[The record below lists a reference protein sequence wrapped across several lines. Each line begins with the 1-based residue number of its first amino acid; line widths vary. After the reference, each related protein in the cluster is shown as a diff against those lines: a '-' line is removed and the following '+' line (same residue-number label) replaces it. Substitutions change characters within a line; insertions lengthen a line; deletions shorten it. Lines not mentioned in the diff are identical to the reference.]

1 MRCFPGRL
9 WRSVAIFC
17 AVGLSG
23 CAAIVSQQTSGLA
36 DALGSA
42 IRANKD
48 LQTVKDGAPAYLL
61 LMDAMVQQDSE
72 SPALLL
78 GAADLYSFY
87 GGVFVNDPTRA
98 VLFANKAMD
107 FASKGSCLEDA
118 VFCDWATV
126 DRDSFESRLAEVGP
140 DHLATLNTVASVWVG
155 WIQANSDDWNAIAQL
170 SRVQQMIERVVTLD
184 PGYEQGTPQLYLGV
198 LHTLLPPLQGG
209 KPELGRR
216 YFEASIAASEGRNLL
231 AKTYFARFYARM
243 VFEQELHHQLLTEVI
258 EADFDDPQFNLMN
271 ELAKQEARILLADE
285 ADYF

>member
-1 MRCFPGRL
+1 MRYFPGRVG
-9 WRSVAIFC
+9 RSVAIIF
-17 AVGLSG
+17 AVVLSG
-23 CAAIVSQQTSGLA
+23 CSAIVAQQTSGLA

-61 LMDAMVQQDSE
+61 LMDAMVQQDPE

-87 GGVFVNDPTRA
+87 GGVFVDDPARA
-98 VLFANKAMD
+98 VLFANKAMT
-107 FASKGSCLEDA
+107 FATQGSCLEDA
-118 VFCDWATV
+118 LFCDWASL
-126 DRDSFESRLAEVGP
+126 DREAYETRLAKLEP

-170 SRVQQMIERVVTLD
+170 SRVQQMIERVVALD
-184 PGYEQGTPQLYLGV
+184 PNYEQGTAQLYLGV

-209 KPELGRR
+209 KPELGRSH
-216 YFEASIAASEGRNLL
+216 FEAAIAASEGRNLL
-231 AKTYFARFYARM
+231 AKTYFAKFYARM

-258 EADFDDPQFNLMN
+258 DADFDDPQFNLMN
-271 ELAKQEARILLADE
+271 ELAKQEARMLLADE
-285 ADYF
+285 SDYF

>member
-1 MRCFPGRL
+1 MRYFPGRL
-9 WRSVAIFC
+9 WRSFFVAG
-17 AVGLSG
+17 ALLLSG
-23 CAAIVSQQTSGLA
+23 CAAIVAQQTSGLA

-61 LMDAMVQQDSE
+61 LMDAMVQQDPE

-87 GGVFVNDPTRA
+87 GGVFVDDPARA
-98 VLFANKAMD
+98 VLFANKAMT
-107 FASKGSCLEDA
+107 FATQGSCFEDA
-118 VFCDWATV
+118 LFCDWASL
-126 DRDSFESRLAEVGP
+126 DREAFEARLAKLEP

-170 SRVQQMIERVVTLD
+170 NRVQQMIERVVALD
-184 PGYEQGTPQLYLGV
+184 PNYEQGTAQLYLGV

-209 KPELGRR
+209 KPELGRSH
-216 YFEASIAASEGRNLL
+216 FEAAIAASEGRNLL
-231 AKTYFARFYARM
+231 AKTYFAKFYARM

-258 EADFDDPQFNLMN
+258 DADFDDPQFNLMN
-271 ELAKQEARILLADE
+271 ELAKQEARMLLADE

>member
-1 MRCFPGRL
+1 MRYFPGRVA
-9 WRSVAIFC
+9 RSVVIVV
-17 AVGLSG
+17 AVVLSG
-23 CAAIVSQQTSGLA
+23 CSAIVAQQTSGLA

-61 LMDAMVQQDSE
+61 LMDAMVQQDPE

-87 GGVFVNDPTRA
+87 GGVFVDDPARA
-98 VLFANKAMD
+98 VLFANKAMGY
-107 FASKGSCLEDA
+107 ATEGSCLQDA
-118 VFCDWATV
+118 LFCDWASL
-126 DRDSFESRLAEVGP
+126 DREAYEARLAELEP

-170 SRVQQMIERVVTLD
+170 SRVQQMIERMVALD
-184 PGYEQGTPQLYLGV
+184 PNYEQGTAQLYLGV

-209 KPELGRR
+209 KPELGRSH
-216 YFEASIAASEGRNLL
+216 FEAAIAASEGRNLL
-231 AKTYFARFYARM
+231 AKTYFAKFYARM

-258 EADFDDPQFNLMN
+258 DADFDDPQFNLMN
-271 ELAKQEARILLADE
+271 ELAKQEARMLLADE

>member
-1 MRCFPGRL
+1 VRYFPGRVG
-9 WRSVAIFC
+9 RSVAIIF
-17 AVGLSG
+17 AVVLSG
-23 CAAIVSQQTSGLA
+23 CSAIVAQQTSGLA

-61 LMDAMVQQDSE
+61 LMDAMVQQDPE

-87 GGVFVNDPTRA
+87 GGVFVDDPARA
-98 VLFANKAMD
+98 VLFANKAMT
-107 FASKGSCLEDA
+107 FATQGSCLEDA
-118 VFCDWATV
+118 LFCDWASL
-126 DRDSFESRLAEVGP
+126 DREAYEARLAKLEP

-170 SRVQQMIERVVTLD
+170 SRVQQMIERVVALD
-184 PGYEQGTPQLYLGV
+184 PNYEQGTAQLYLGV

-209 KPELGRR
+209 KPELGRSH
-216 YFEASIAASEGRNLL
+216 FEAAIAASEGRNLL
-231 AKTYFARFYARM
+231 AKTYFAKFYARM

-258 EADFDDPQFNLMN
+258 DADFDDPQFNLMN
-271 ELAKQEARILLADE
+271 ELAKQEARMLLADE
-285 ADYF
+285 SDYF

>member
-1 MRCFPGRL
+1 MRYFPGRVA
-9 WRSVAIFC
+9 RSVVIVV
-17 AVGLSG
+17 AVVLSG
-23 CAAIVSQQTSGLA
+23 CSAIVAQQTSGLA

-61 LMDAMVQQDSE
+61 LMDAMVQQDPE

-87 GGVFVNDPTRA
+87 GGVFVDDPARA
-98 VLFANKAMD
+98 VLFANKAMT
-107 FASKGSCLEDA
+107 FATQGSCFEDA
-118 VFCDWATV
+118 LFCDWASL
-126 DRDSFESRLAEVGP
+126 DREAYEARLAELEP

-155 WIQANSDDWNAIAQL
+155 WIQASSDDWNAIAQL
-170 SRVQQMIERVVTLD
+170 SRVQQMIERVVALD
-184 PGYEQGTPQLYLGV
+184 PNYEQGTAQLYLGV

-209 KPELGRR
+209 KPELGRSH
-216 YFEASIAASEGRNLL
+216 FEAAIAASEGRNLL
-231 AKTYFARFYARM
+231 AKTYFAKFYARM

-258 EADFDDPQFNLMN
+258 DADFDDSQFNLMN
-271 ELAKQEARILLADE
+271 ELAKQEARMLLADE

>member
-1 MRCFPGRL
+1 VRYFPGRVG
-9 WRSVAIFC
+9 RSVAIIF
-17 AVGLSG
+17 AVVLSG
-23 CAAIVSQQTSGLA
+23 CSAIVAQQTSGLA

-61 LMDAMVQQDSE
+61 LMDAMVQQDPE

-87 GGVFVNDPTRA
+87 GGVFVDDPARA
-98 VLFANKAMD
+98 VLFANKAMT
-107 FASKGSCLEDA
+107 FATQGSCLEDA
-118 VFCDWATV
+118 LFCDWASL
-126 DRDSFESRLAEVGP
+126 DRETYEARLAKLEP

-170 SRVQQMIERVVTLD
+170 SRVQQMIERVVALD
-184 PGYEQGTPQLYLGV
+184 PNYEQGTAQLYLGV

-209 KPELGRR
+209 KPELGRSH
-216 YFEASIAASEGRNLL
+216 FEAAIAASEGRNLL
-231 AKTYFARFYARM
+231 AKTYFAKFYARM

-258 EADFDDPQFNLMN
+258 DADFDDPQFNLMN
-271 ELAKQEARILLADE
+271 ELAKQEARMLLADE
-285 ADYF
+285 SDYF

>member
-1 MRCFPGRL
+1 MRYFPRRVA
-9 WRSVAIFC
+9 RSVVIVF
-17 AVGLSG
+17 AVVLSG
-23 CAAIVSQQTSGLA
+23 CSAIVAQQTSGLA

-61 LMDAMVQQDSE
+61 LMDAMVQQDPE

-87 GGVFVNDPTRA
+87 GGVFVDDPARA
-98 VLFANKAMD
+98 VLFANKAMT
-107 FASKGSCLEDA
+107 FATQGSCLEDA
-118 VFCDWATV
+118 LFCDWASL
-126 DRDSFESRLAEVGP
+126 DRETYEARLAKLEP

-170 SRVQQMIERVVTLD
+170 SRVQQMIERVVALD
-184 PGYEQGTPQLYLGV
+184 PNYEQGTAQLYLGV

-209 KPELGRR
+209 KPELGRSH
-216 YFEASIAASEGRNLL
+216 FEAAIAASEGRNLL
-231 AKTYFARFYARM
+231 AKTYFAKFYARM

-258 EADFDDPQFNLMN
+258 DADFDDPQFNLMN
-271 ELAKQEARILLADE
+271 ELAKQEARMLLADE
-285 ADYF
+285 SDYF

>member
-1 MRCFPGRL
+1 MRYFPGRVA
-9 WRSVAIFC
+9 RSVVIVV
-17 AVGLSG
+17 AVVLSG
-23 CAAIVSQQTSGLA
+23 CSAIVAQQTSGLA

-61 LMDAMVQQDSE
+61 LMDAMVQQDPE

-87 GGVFVNDPTRA
+87 GGVFVDDPARA
-98 VLFANKAMD
+98 VLFANKAMT
-107 FASKGSCLEDA
+107 FATQGSCFEDA
-118 VFCDWATV
+118 LFCDWASL
-126 DRDSFESRLAEVGP
+126 DREAYEARLAELEP

-170 SRVQQMIERVVTLD
+170 NRVQQMIERVVALD
-184 PGYEQGTPQLYLGV
+184 PNYEQGTAQLYLGV

-209 KPELGRR
+209 KPELGRSH
-216 YFEASIAASEGRNLL
+216 FEAAIAASEGRNLL
-231 AKTYFARFYARM
+231 AKTYFAKFYARM

-258 EADFDDPQFNLMN
+258 DADFDDPQFNLMN
-271 ELAKQEARILLADE
+271 ELAKQEARMLLADE

>member
-1 MRCFPGRL
+1 MRYFPGRVA
-9 WRSVAIFC
+9 RSVVIVV
-17 AVGLSG
+17 AVVLSG
-23 CAAIVSQQTSGLA
+23 CSAIVAQQTSGLA

-61 LMDAMVQQDSE
+61 LMDAMVQQDPE

-87 GGVFVNDPTRA
+87 GGVFVDDPARA
-98 VLFANKAMD
+98 VLFANKAMT
-107 FASKGSCLEDA
+107 FATQGSCFEDA
-118 VFCDWATV
+118 LFCDWASL
-126 DRDSFESRLAEVGP
+126 DREAYEARLAELEP

-170 SRVQQMIERVVTLD
+170 NRVQQMIERVVALD
-184 PGYEQGTPQLYLGV
+184 PNYEQGTAQLYLGV

-209 KPELGRR
+209 KPELGRSH
-216 YFEASIAASEGRNLL
+216 FEAAIAASEGRNLL
-231 AKTYFARFYARM
+231 AKTYFAKFYARM
-243 VFEQELHHQLLTEVI
+243 VFEQELHHRLLTEVI
-258 EADFDDPQFNLMN
+258 DADFDDPQFNLMN
-271 ELAKQEARILLADE
+271 ELAKQEARMLLADE

>member
-1 MRCFPGRL
+1 MRCFPGRVA
-9 WRSVAIFC
+9 RSVAIAL
-17 AVGLSG
+17 AVVLSG
-23 CAAIVSQQTSGLA
+23 CSAIVAQQTSGLA

-61 LMDAMVQQDSE
+61 LMDAMVQQDPE

-87 GGVFVNDPTRA
+87 GGVFVDDQARA
-98 VLFANKAMD
+98 VLFANKAMGY
-107 FASKGSCLEDA
+107 ATEGSCLQDA
-118 VFCDWATV
+118 LFCDWASL
-126 DRDSFESRLAEVGP
+126 DREAFEARLAELEP

-170 SRVQQMIERVVTLD
+170 NRVQQMIERVVALD
-184 PGYEQGTPQLYLGV
+184 PNYEQGTAQLYLGV

-209 KPELGRR
+209 KPELGRSH
-216 YFEASIAASEGRNLL
+216 FEAAIAASEGRNLL
-231 AKTYFARFYARM
+231 AKTYFAKFYARM

-258 EADFDDPQFNLMN
+258 DADFDDPQFNLMN
-271 ELAKQEARILLADE
+271 ELAKQEARMLLADE